1 MNLITDTI
9 LDHADFT
16 GHPVFTPELCLN
28 RRQRRYP
35 CTACA
40 EICPHGVFPLQSG
53 GNLQWDRCTDCSLC
67 VSACPARALAP
78 SAQTNRQYTQTL
90 QEAAP
95 VRLSCRKEEQRG
107 ELHVGC
113 LSSVPWELLAVLAL
127 RGELILCMRGC
138 EDCSRQEQRRLL
150 GENLQSLRDF
160 LGEEGFARQVRLIR
174 SGEEIPQVQKAPPSE
189 KAVTRRELFSGIR
202 KTLTRQAAE
211 KVSKRL
217 PFLAEDASD
226 GMWIR
231 RLLAESVRTAT
242 ATPSEG
248 EQGVRPFALSLPRFN
263 TSCFGCGICE
273 KICPHKAISIRREE
287 RGTRL
292 VYMEPWKC
300 SACTLCVKL
309 CPHGGLDALAPVAL
323 PHLGKLPLVRVK
335 SLSCA
340 ECGTVLLPGT
350 EPPLCRR
357 CAAKRKA

>member
-1 MNLITDTI
+1 M
-9 LDHADFT
+9 
-16 GHPVFTPELCLN
+16 
-28 RRQRRYP
+28 
-35 CTACA
+35 
-40 EICPHGVFPLQSG
+40 
-53 GNLQWDRCTDCSLC
+53 
-67 VSACPARALAP
+67 
-78 SAQTNRQYTQTL
+78 
-90 QEAAP
+90 
-95 VRLSCRKEEQRG
+95 
-107 ELHVGC
+107 GC

-127 RGELILCMRGC
+127 RGELILCLRGC